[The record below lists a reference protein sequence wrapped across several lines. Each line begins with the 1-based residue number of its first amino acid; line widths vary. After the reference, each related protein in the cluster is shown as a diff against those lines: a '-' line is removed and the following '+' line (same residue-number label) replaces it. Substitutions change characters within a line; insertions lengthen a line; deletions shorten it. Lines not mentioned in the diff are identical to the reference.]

1 MPQAR
6 PRCSSGRN
14 EDFFGFEKRTC
25 SVDLLLLS
33 VDLQVILS
41 EELGL
46 CAGD

>member
-14 EDFFGFEKRTC
+14 EDFFEKSTC